1 MSKTTERDPQ
11 GRFPAGKTGNPAGRP
26 RGATPAKTLQ
36 KLLAADGAQLI
47 ERAFVRAHDSDVVLA
62 SVVNLIAA
70 AEVATV
76 LAGAMAKAK
85 LD

>member
-1 MSKTTERDPQ
+1 MSDSSDRQCLFPK
-11 GRFPAGKTGNPAGRP
+11 GRSGNPAGRP

-47 ERAFVRAHDSDVVLA
+47 ERAFARSHDSDVVLA

-70 AEVATV
+70 AEVATA
-76 LAGAMAKAK
+76 LADAMAKAK
-85 LD
+85 PE

>member
-1 MSKTTERDPQ
+1 MSETRESQ
-11 GRFPAGKTGNPAGRP
+11 GRFPIGRSGNPAGRP

-47 ERAFVRAHDSDVVLA
+47 ERAFARAHDSDVVLA

-70 AEVATV
+70 AEVATA
-76 LAGAMAKAK
+76 LADAMAKAQP
-85 LD
+85 D

>member
-1 MSKTTERDPQ
+1 MSQIRDSQ
-11 GRFPAGKTGNPAGRP
+11 GRFPGGCSGNPAGRP

-36 KLLAADGAQLI
+36 KLLAADGAELI
-47 ERAFVRAHDSDVVLA
+47 ERAFERSRHSDVVLA

-76 LAGAMAKAK
+76 LADVMVKAK
-85 LD
+85 RN

>member
-1 MSKTTERDPQ
+1 MSDSDSRQCLFPK
-11 GRFPAGKTGNPAGRP
+11 GRSGNPAGRP

-47 ERAFVRAHDSDVVLA
+47 ERAFARAHDSDVVLA

-70 AEVATV
+70 AEVATA
-76 LAGAMAKAK
+76 LADAMAKAQP
-85 LD
+85 D

>member
-1 MSKTTERDPQ
+1 MSKTTERDTQ

-26 RGATPAKTLQ
+26 RGAPPAKTLQ
-36 KLLAADGAQLI
+36 KLLAADSAQLI
-47 ERAFVRAHDSDVVLA
+47 KRAFVRAHDSDVVLA

-85 LD
+85 PD

>member
-1 MSKTTERDPQ
+1 MPESRDQQRLFPK
-11 GRFPAGKTGNPAGRP
+11 GRSGNPAGRP

-47 ERAFVRAHDSDVVLA
+47 ERAFARARDSDVVLA

-70 AEVATV
+70 AEVATA
-76 LAGAMAKAK
+76 LADAMAKAK
-85 LD
+85 PD